1 MNVTFYGHACF
12 SVEISGKIL
21 LFDPFISPNPAAASV
36 DIDSLHADYILLTHG
51 HEDHIADAEAIAK
64 RTGALLIANYEIVCW
79 FQQRGIQNSHPV
91 NHGGTVNLPEFSLK
105 FVNAIHSSVLPDGS
119 YGGNPGGFV
128 IESPEGSFYASGDTA
143 LTYDMKL
150 LGEFHQLDWAALCIG
165 DNFTMGPKDASIC
178 AEWIKVNKVLG
189 LHYDTFPP
197 IKIDHDRARDQF
209 SSKSISL
216 YLPAISEAVN
226 L

>member
-1 MNVTFYGHACF
+1 M
-12 SVEISGKIL
+12 
-21 LFDPFISPNPAAASV
+21 
-36 DIDSLHADYILLTHG
+36 IDVNTLHADYILLTHG

-64 RTGALLIANYEIVCW
+64 RTGALLIANYEIICW
-79 FQQRGIQNSHPV
+79 YQQRGLELTHPV
-91 NHGGTVNLPEFSLK
+91 NHGGTVVLPEFTLK

-119 YGGNPGGFV
+119 YGGNPGGYV

-150 LGEFHQLDWAALCIG
+150 LGEFHSLDWAALCIG
-165 DNFTMGPKDASIC
+165 DNFTMGPKDAAVC
-178 AEWIKVNKVLG
+178 AEWAKVKNVLG

-197 IKIDHDRARDQF
+197 IEIDHDRARDQF
-209 SSKSISL
+209 ADKGIHL
-216 YLPAISEAVN
+216 YLPAIGETVN